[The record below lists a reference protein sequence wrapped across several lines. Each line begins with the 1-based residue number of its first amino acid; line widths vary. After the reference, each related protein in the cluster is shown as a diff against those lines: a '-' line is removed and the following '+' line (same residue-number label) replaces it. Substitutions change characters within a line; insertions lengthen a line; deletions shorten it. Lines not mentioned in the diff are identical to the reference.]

1 MSTIVM
7 MYYSLCVHVLL
18 SWIGFQYVAAELP
31 RESNERLL
39 NNLQEGV
46 FIVSEDN
53 KQVLFQNT
61 AADRIKI
68 NLESECVMNLTSE
81 KNVFDFE
88 QSNYREIN
96 MNELKKAESADD
108 CLKILNEDK
117 ANDCVNMEHIIE
129 K

>member
-7 MYYSLCVHVLL
+7 TFYCTAIHVMLT
-18 SWIGFQYVAAELP
+18 WIGFQYVAAELP

-53 KQVLFQNT
+53 KEVLFQNT
-61 AADRIKI
+61 AANRIKI
-68 NLESECVMNLTSE
+68 NLESECVMNLTTE

-88 QSNYREIN
+88 QSGYREIN
-96 MNELKKAESADD
+96 MNELTIGPAT
-108 CLKILNEDK
+108 
-117 ANDCVNMEHIIE
+117 H
-129 K
+129 

>member
-1 MSTIVM
+1 